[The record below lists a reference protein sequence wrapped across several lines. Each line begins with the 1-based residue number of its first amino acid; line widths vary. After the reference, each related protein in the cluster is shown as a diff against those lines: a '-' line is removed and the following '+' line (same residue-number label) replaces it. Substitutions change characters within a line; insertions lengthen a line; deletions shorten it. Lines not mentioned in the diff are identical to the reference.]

1 MADSNGPVGMV
12 LTVDQRGSR
21 TAPDWVT
28 DLLEAL
34 APLPSRLAF
43 SRTAGDEVQGLV
55 CDPGHLPALLEVLL
69 RDGGWRVGLGI
80 GHVEAPLPGDVREAR
95 GPAFVHARDA
105 VEAARHSP
113 AGLRVVAGGTDAE
126 QRAGCALETAVWL
139 WASLLQRRTDRG
151 WEVVDLLDAGD
162 THDRAARRLGISQSA
177 VSQRAR
183 AAGVVESGRAR
194 ELVAHLARLALTAAD
209 GARAGEDER

>member
-21 TAPDWVT
+21 TAPDRVT

-126 QRAGCALETAVWL
+126 QRAGCALCGCGPPCSSGVPIAGGRSSTSSTPATPTTGRHAVS
-139 WASLLQRRTDRG
+139 ASRRAPSASAPG
-151 WEVVDLLDAGD
+151 PPGSS
-162 THDRAARRLGISQSA
+162 RAAVPGSS
-177 VSQRAR
+177 SPTSP
-183 AAGVVESGRAR
+183 GSP
-194 ELVAHLARLALTAAD
+194 
-209 GARAGEDER
+209 